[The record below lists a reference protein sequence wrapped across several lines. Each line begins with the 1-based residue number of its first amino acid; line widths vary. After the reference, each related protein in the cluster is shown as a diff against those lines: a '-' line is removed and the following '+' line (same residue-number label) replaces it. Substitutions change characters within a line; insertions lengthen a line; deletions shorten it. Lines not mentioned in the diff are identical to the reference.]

1 MSRFL
6 SKLKL
11 RFLVA
16 AITANIHREAIK
28 NLKNTNEKGV
38 IYCRPIFI
46 EGNEVPHKKPAKTVN
61 RIAFFSVSAPT
72 CFRKGFAFL
81 FNSSIGMF
89 LRLSHKTQ
97 LTRNLIVLQ
106 IILNASRNIRFHD

>member
-6 SKLKL
+6 LKLKL
-11 RFLVA
+11 RFLVTT
-16 AITANIHREAIK
+16 ITASILREATK

-61 RIAFFSVSAPT
+61 STAFFFVSAP
-72 CFRKGFAFL
+72 
-81 FNSSIGMF
+81 I
-89 LRLSHKTQ
+89 
-97 LTRNLIVLQ
+97 
-106 IILNASRNIRFHD
+106 